1 MASIGIVNLFK
12 QGDGDSLRFEEEGF
26 TVKTCLVNGEPRDSA
41 QYLKANRIDT
51 RLPLV
56 ANYAGAMVNVSFQA
70 VREADGAVDLYAP
83 VFRDVEYRI
92 AAPVDNCIEAFK
104 RALPHGTSAVFS
116 CNCILN
122 FLYSELEG
130 KTTEGMYGPVTFG
143 EIAYQLLNQTLV
155 FLEIK

>member
-26 TVKTCLVNGEPRDSA
+26 TVKTCLVNGEPRDFA